1 MSAHSILNLMR
12 ELDLRGALS
21 AFERL
26 VSSPQELDAMPAQ
39 LLLETLLQNEV
50 NDRLTRKQHSL
61 LRMSHLP
68 YVISPSDIAYDNIRG
83 EEFKAKLVSLMTLD
97 FIRLGRNLT
106 VFGSAGTGKSF
117 VAVMLGR
124 LACMSDIRLCIIHLQ
139 SLSTT
144 CNYLTAHL
152 TTQSQA

>member
-68 YVISPSDIAYDNIRG
+68 YVISPSDIAYDNIVNNNLKLIHWGCGQNPGLKPG
-83 EEFKAKLVSLMTLD
+83 ERHYV
-97 FIRLGRNLT
+97 FIQR
-106 VFGSAGTGKSF
+106 
-117 VAVMLGR
+117 
-124 LACMSDIRLCIIHLQ
+124 
-139 SLSTT
+139 ST
-144 CNYLTAHL
+144 
-152 TTQSQA
+152 